1 MPVMANDK
9 PATLPAAQS
18 LRDLAG
24 AFSTEITAR
33 DKRAIDV
40 CRQYL
45 APGTKVHVAWIPGD
59 APRAIVAA
67 LAALRRAGFNPVP
80 HVAARQLESAA
91 MLDDYVARAC
101 GESGVDELLVVGGDA
116 TRPAGPF
123 AASMDVLRSGV
134 IERHGI
140 AKVGIAGH
148 PEGSPRIGPIELDA
162 ALREKSHF
170 TTRSA
175 AHFHIVTQ
183 FCFEVDPILLWIEAL
198 RDAGIDLPVR
208 IGLAGPASVATLV
221 KFALRC
227 GVGNSIRALNLRGAA
242 IARLLGESDPG
253 HLVVALRRFAAADA
267 ALGIEGFHFFP
278 FGGIARLGAWLD
290 G

>member
-1 MPVMANDK
+1 MPPTANDK
-9 PATLPAAQS
+9 PATIPATQS

-33 DKRAIDV
+33 DKRAIDA
-40 CRQYL
+40 CRQHL
-45 APGTKVHVAWIPGD
+45 APGTTVHVAWIPGD
-59 APRAIVAA
+59 APHAIVAA
-67 LAALRRAGFNPVP
+67 LAALRRAGFDPVP

-91 MLDDYVARAC
+91 VLEDYVARAR
-101 GESGVDELLVVGGDA
+101 GEAGVDELLVIGGDA
-116 TRPAGPF
+116 ARPAGPF

-134 IERHGI
+134 IERHDI

-162 ALREKSHF
+162 ALREKAHF
-170 TTRSA
+170 A
-175 AHFHIVTQ
+175 AQSTARFHIVTQ

-198 RDAGIDLPVR
+198 RDAGIGLPVR
-208 IGLAGPASVATLV
+208 VGLAGPASVATLV

-242 IARLLGESDPG
+242 IARLLAESDPG
-253 HLVVALRRFAAADA
+253 HLVVALRRFAASDP
-267 ALGIEGFHFFP
+267 ALGIAGFHFFP

>member
-1 MPVMANDK
+1 MATAA
-9 PATLPAAQS
+9 ATQNLRS
-18 LRDLAG
+18 LIG

-33 DKRAIDV
+33 DKKALV
-40 CRQYL
+40 ACKEHL
-45 APGTKVHVAWIPGD
+45 EPGTTVHVAWIPGD
-59 APRAIVAA
+59 EAGAIVAT

-80 HVAARQLESAA
+80 HVAARQIAGTAVLE
-91 MLDDYVARAC
+91 DYIARAV
-101 GESGVDELLVVGGDA
+101 GEAGVDELLVIGGDA
-116 TRPAGPF
+116 EKPAGPF

-134 IERHGI
+134 IERHRI
-140 AKVGIAGH
+140 ARVGIAGH

-162 ALREKSHF
+162 ALREKAHF
-170 TTRSA
+170 AGQSS

-183 FCFEVDPILLWIEAL
+183 FCFEVDPILSWIAEL
-198 RDAGIDLPVR
+198 RNARITLPVR

-242 IARLLGESDPG
+242 IARLLGESDPSP
-253 HLVVALRRFAAADA
+253 LLTALHRFAAADPS
-267 ALGIEGFHFFP
+267 LGVEGFHFFP
-278 FGGIARLGAWLD
+278 FGGIARLGSWLD